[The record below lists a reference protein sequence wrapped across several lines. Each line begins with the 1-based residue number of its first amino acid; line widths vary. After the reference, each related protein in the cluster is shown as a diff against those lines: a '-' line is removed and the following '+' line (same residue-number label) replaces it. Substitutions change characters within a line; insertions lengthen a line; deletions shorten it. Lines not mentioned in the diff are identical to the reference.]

1 MATDV
6 TQCLFDSQTLARN
19 INVPEGTQAHHIIPI
34 EVIKEALQ
42 RTRVIDLEE
51 FDQAWNGIALP
62 GQYGTIRS
70 RLPQHYGSHNNYT
83 EAIKEYI
90 KEENIVNIVLDLDY
104 ARSKANY
111 FRAII
116 EDFYTQDVTHI
127 DDIKQYYT
135 RVGYKAMTDFVRM
148 TKLELKQQYLQ
159 RQLEEFQQEYPNRRY
174 NKQRFQLTS
183 FEQYELNKL
192 YENNTGEELL
202 EEEKEYILGVVG
214 EEYIIR
220 NLSKETDLSF
230 EIGKRLRGFYD

>member
-19 INVPEGTQAHHIIPI
+19 INAPEGTQAHHIIPI

-62 GQYGTIRS
+62 EQYGSRGS

-83 EAIKEYI
+83 EAVKEYI

-104 ARSKANY
+104 ARSKADY
-111 FRAII
+111 FRKVIQ
-116 EDFYTQDVTHI
+116 DFYTQDVTHI

-174 NKQRFQLTS
+174 NKQRFQLTM
-183 FEQYELNKL
+183 FEQNELNAL
-192 YENNTGEELL
+192 YENDAGEVLRDDEKIKIL
-202 EEEKEYILGVVG
+202 EIAG
-214 EEYIIR
+214 EQYSIR
-220 NLSKETDLSF
+220 NVKKQEKILF